1 MFSNVFIKFLYSMF
15 LIRHGFYTIWFY
27 TFLYMYIY
35 FISLLFYCIH
45 LRVVP
50 KCIMEKIKVISFLAP
65 QACPVPNDQLN
76 ISVKFHE
83 NQMIFRGS
91 SQNALFSPREQVKI
105 ERKYDKCRLFI
116 LHIKL
121 GHIIIMFTS

>member
-1 MFSNVFIKFLYSMF
+1 MLSNILIKFLYSMF

-76 ISVKFHE
+76 ISVKFHK

-91 SQNALFSPREQVKI
+91 SQNALFFPKATNKNRAKV
-105 ERKYDKCRLFI
+105 
-116 LHIKL
+116 
-121 GHIIIMFTS
+121 